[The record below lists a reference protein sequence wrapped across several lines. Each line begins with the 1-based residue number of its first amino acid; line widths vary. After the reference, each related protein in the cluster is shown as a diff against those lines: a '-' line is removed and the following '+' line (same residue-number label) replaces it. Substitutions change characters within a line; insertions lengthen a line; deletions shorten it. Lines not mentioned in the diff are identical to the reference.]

1 MKILYFAW
9 LRERMNKGSEEVSPP
24 NDVTTIDQLID
35 WKSNSDEGFALA
47 FTDRAIIRT
56 SIDDEL
62 VDPDAPIAN
71 AREIAFFPPMTG
83 G

>member
-1 MKILYFAW
+1 
-9 LRERMNKGSEEVSPP
+9 MNKGSEEVSPP
-24 NDVTTIDQLID
+24 ADVTTIDQLID
-35 WKSNSDEGFALA
+35 WMASNDESFQLA
-47 FTDRAIIRT
+47 FEDKEIIRA

-62 VDPDAPIAN
+62 VEPDAFIKD